1 MSTMTNQERFHAI
14 MQYKPVDRVP
24 NYEVGIWPQTLER
37 WRSEGLQEQGHSWDW
52 FTGDPMFFMDHRE
65 YIDIN
70 YDMIPP
76 FEYKV
81 LERSDKYEV
90 IQDHKGVVRRAL
102 LEGSVGGGRASM
114 DTYLSWPVSD
124 IHSFNELTKRFQTG
138 VVERYPEDWENRLV
152 PGWNSRE
159 HVLVLGRNC
168 SMLGFYWRAREWMGT
183 ENLSY
188 AWYMQPEL
196 VEAMMEFIADFTMEV
211 SRPILEKVQPD
222 YIFINEDM
230 AMKTGP
236 LLSPDLYRQYIFPHM
251 KRLVEFHKSR
261 GVRYVIVDSD
271 GNMGPIIPL
280 LLDAGVDG
288 IFPLERASEGNDPY
302 DARKTYG
309 KSLSIWGAVDKREL
323 TKDHAAIDKHL
334 MSLAPLLEEGGF
346 FPMVD
351 HTVPPD
357 VSYDNFCYYIERK
370 MQFLRGD
377 YF

>member
-1 MSTMTNQERFHAI
+1 MACMSNRERFHAV
-14 MQYKPVDRVP
+14 MQYRAVDRVP
-24 NYEVGIWPQTLER
+24 NYEVGIWPQTLAR
-37 WRSEGLQEQGHSWDW
+37 WEAEGCPVATHNWDW
-52 FTGDPMFFMDHRE
+52 FTGDPAFEMDHRE
-65 YIDIN
+65 YIDVN

-76 FEYKV
+76 FPYTV
-81 LERSDKYEV
+81 LERTEKYEV
-90 IQDHKGVVRRAL
+90 IQDEKGVVRRAL
-102 LEGSVGGGRASM
+102 REGTISGGRVSM
-114 DTYLSWPVSD
+114 DTYLHWPVQD
-124 IHSFNELTKRFQTG
+124 LASFEALKTRFPTNLP
-138 VVERYPEDWENRLV
+138 ERYPDDWENRLA
-152 PGWNSRE
+152 PAWNSRD

-183 ENLSY
+183 EMLSY
-188 AWYMQPEL
+188 AWYEQPEL
-196 VEAMMEFIADFTMEV
+196 IEAMMEFIADFTIAV

-236 LLSPDLYRQYIFPHM
+236 LLSPALYQKFIFPHM
-251 KRLVEFHKSR
+251 RRLVEFHKAM
-261 GVRYVIVDSD
+261 GVRYAIVDSD
-271 GNMGPIIPL
+271 GNMGPLIPL

-302 DARKTYG
+302 ATRKQYG
-309 KSLSIWGAVDKREL
+309 KALTLWGVVDKREL
-323 TKDHAAIDKHL
+323 AKDKAAIDQHL

-357 VSYDNFCYYIERK
+357 VSYANFRHYMERK
-370 MQFLRGD
+370 QQLLQGV